1 MNSNFEYYKIF
12 YYVAKYENLTKAATV
27 LKTSQPA
34 VTRTIHKLENE
45 LGCRLFTRSK
55 TGMQLTPEGRTF
67 YGYVAAGCAQ
77 FFKGENDLSNLISLE
92 NGTIY
97 ISATETALHCYL
109 FQAMEE
115 FNSLYPNVRFKILNN
130 STTESVNAVKEGKVD
145 LAFVSAN
152 LQVAKPLRM
161 KILRK
166 YHDILISGNRFGELK
181 DDGKEV
187 SLKELVSYPWISLTA
202 ETITRRFL
210 NEYFE
215 KNSLTFTPDME
226 LATTDMILPAVKH
239 NLGLGFM
246 PHEEGHAAALP
257 LTEIVSKLCTLVEHN
272 PDAFER
278 IVEQSYTTALG
289 SLDEECAFRNEI
301 ALLSVSSAVLCWALK
316 LLKQPDSA
324 QTTHE
329 VCQAY
334 INNCLSEWDSSLD
347 CNAKE
352 ILHKALFSAS
362 EAGDIRFIRYEEV
375 DSSYDPERDIVQKK
389 DAFLLKGSLL
399 KSLLHEYAPGY
410 SASDVI
416 SRLQSEHLLSE
427 FSSAKKIRINSGTY
441 VDARLLTLKSS
452 CLTEY
457 EDSD

>member
-12 YYVAKYENLTKAATV
+12 YYVAKYENLTKAATA

-34 VTRTIHKLENE
+34 VTRTIHKLEGE

-55 TGMQLTPEGRTF
+55 TGMKLTPEGRTF

-166 YHDILISGNRFGELK
+166 YRDILIAGKRFEELK
-181 DDGKEV
+181 AGKEEL

-215 KNSLTFTPDME
+215 KNGLTFAPDME
-226 LATTDMILPAVKH
+226 LATTDMILPAVRH
-239 NLGLGFM
+239 NLGMGFI
-246 PHEEGHAAALP
+246 PAEFADAELESGQVFEIKVKEKLP
-257 LTEIVSKLCTLVEHN
+257 ERNIVLIYDMEY
-272 PDAFER
+272 P
-278 IVEQSYTTALG
+278 QS
-289 SLDEECAFRNEI
+289 I
-301 ALLSVSSAVLCWALK
+301 A
-316 LLKQPDSA
+316 
-324 QTTHE
+324 
-329 VCQAY
+329 
-334 INNCLSEWDSSLD
+334 
-347 CNAKE
+347 AKE
-352 ILHKALFSAS
+352 F
-362 EAGDIRFIRYEEV
+362 
-375 DSSYDPERDIVQKK
+375 QKFLKEK
-389 DAFLLKGSLL
+389 D
-399 KSLLHEYAPGY
+399 
-410 SASDVI
+410 
-416 SRLQSEHLLSE
+416 
-427 FSSAKKIRINSGTY
+427 N
-441 VDARLLTLKSS
+441 
-452 CLTEY
+452 
-457 EDSD
+457 

>member
-12 YYVAKYENLTKAATV
+12 YYVAKYENLTKAATA

-34 VTRTIHKLENE
+34 VTRTIHKLEGE

-55 TGMQLTPEGRTF
+55 TGMKLTPEGRTF

-152 LQVAKPLRM
+152 LQVVKPLRM

-166 YHDILISGNRFGELK
+166 YRDILIAGKRFEELK
-181 DDGKEV
+181 AGKEEL

-215 KNSLTFTPDME
+215 KNGLTFMPDME
-226 LATTDMILPAVKH
+226 LATTDMILPAVRH
-239 NLGLGFM
+239 NLGLGFI
-246 PHEEGHAAALP
+246 PAEFADAELESGQVFEIKVKEKLP
-257 LTEIVSKLCTLVEHN
+257 
-272 PDAFER
+272 ER
-278 IVEQSYTTALG
+278 NIILIYDMEYPQS
-289 SLDEECAFRNEI
+289 I
-301 ALLSVSSAVLCWALK
+301 A
-316 LLKQPDSA
+316 
-324 QTTHE
+324 
-329 VCQAY
+329 
-334 INNCLSEWDSSLD
+334 
-347 CNAKE
+347 AKE
-352 ILHKALFSAS
+352 FQKFLKEKDNESAN
-362 EAGDIRFIRYEEV
+362 Y
-375 DSSYDPERDIVQKK
+375 KK
-389 DAFLLKGSLL
+389 
-399 KSLLHEYAPGY
+399 
-410 SASDVI
+410 
-416 SRLQSEHLLSE
+416 
-427 FSSAKKIRINSGTY
+427 
-441 VDARLLTLKSS
+441 
-452 CLTEY
+452 
-457 EDSD
+457 

>member
-27 LKTSQPA
+27 LKSRQQA

-226 LATTDMILPAVKH
+226 LATTDMILPAVRH
-239 NLGLGFM
+239 NLGLGFI
-246 PHEEGHAAALP
+246 PAEFADSELKSGQVFEIKVKEKLP
-257 LTEIVSKLCTLVEHN
+257 
-272 PDAFER
+272 ER
-278 IVEQSYTTALG
+278 NIILIYDMEYPQS
-289 SLDEECAFRNEI
+289 I
-301 ALLSVSSAVLCWALK
+301 A
-316 LLKQPDSA
+316 
-324 QTTHE
+324 
-329 VCQAY
+329 
-334 INNCLSEWDSSLD
+334 
-347 CNAKE
+347 AKE
-352 ILHKALFSAS
+352 F
-362 EAGDIRFIRYEEV
+362 
-375 DSSYDPERDIVQKK
+375 QK
-389 DAFLLKGSLL
+389 FLKE
-399 KSLLHEYAPGY
+399 KEM
-410 SASDVI
+410 
-416 SRLQSEHLLSE
+416 
-427 FSSAKKIRINSGTY
+427 
-441 VDARLLTLKSS
+441 
-452 CLTEY
+452 
-457 EDSD
+457 

>member
-34 VTRTIHKLENE
+34 VTSTIHKLENE

-239 NLGLGFM
+239 NLGLGFI
-246 PHEEGHAAALP
+246 PAEFADSELKSGQVFEIKVKEKLP
-257 LTEIVSKLCTLVEHN
+257 
-272 PDAFER
+272 ER
-278 IVEQSYTTALG
+278 NIILIYDMEYPQS
-289 SLDEECAFRNEI
+289 I
-301 ALLSVSSAVLCWALK
+301 A
-316 LLKQPDSA
+316 
-324 QTTHE
+324 
-329 VCQAY
+329 
-334 INNCLSEWDSSLD
+334 
-347 CNAKE
+347 AKE
-352 ILHKALFSAS
+352 F
-362 EAGDIRFIRYEEV
+362 
-375 DSSYDPERDIVQKK
+375 QK
-389 DAFLLKGSLL
+389 FLKE
-399 KSLLHEYAPGY
+399 KEM
-410 SASDVI
+410 
-416 SRLQSEHLLSE
+416 
-427 FSSAKKIRINSGTY
+427 
-441 VDARLLTLKSS
+441 
-452 CLTEY
+452 
-457 EDSD
+457 

>member
-12 YYVAKYENLTKAATV
+12 YYVAKYENLTKAATA

-34 VTRTIHKLENE
+34 VTRTIHKLEGE

-55 TGMQLTPEGRTF
+55 TGMKLTPEGRTF

-109 FQAMEE
+109 FQSMEE

-166 YHDILISGNRFGELK
+166 YRDILIAGMRFKELK
-181 DDGKEV
+181 AGKEEL
-187 SLKELVSYPWISLTA
+187 SLKDLVSYPWISLTA

-215 KNSLTFTPDME
+215 KNGLTFMPDME
-226 LATTDMILPAVKH
+226 LATTDMILPAVRH
-239 NLGLGFM
+239 NLGLGFI
-246 PHEEGHAAALP
+246 PAEFADAELESGQVFEIKVKEKLP
-257 LTEIVSKLCTLVEHN
+257 ERNIVLIYDTEY
-272 PDAFER
+272 P
-278 IVEQSYTTALG
+278 QS
-289 SLDEECAFRNEI
+289 I
-301 ALLSVSSAVLCWALK
+301 A
-316 LLKQPDSA
+316 
-324 QTTHE
+324 
-329 VCQAY
+329 
-334 INNCLSEWDSSLD
+334 
-347 CNAKE
+347 AKE
-352 ILHKALFSAS
+352 F
-362 EAGDIRFIRYEEV
+362 
-375 DSSYDPERDIVQKK
+375 QK
-389 DAFLLKGSLL
+389 FLKEKG
-399 KSLLHEYAPGY
+399 
-410 SASDVI
+410 
-416 SRLQSEHLLSE
+416 
-427 FSSAKKIRINSGTY
+427 N
-441 VDARLLTLKSS
+441 
-452 CLTEY
+452 
-457 EDSD
+457 

>member
-12 YYVAKYENLTKAATV
+12 YYVAKYENLTKAAMA

-34 VTRTIHKLENE
+34 VTRTIHKLEGE

-55 TGMQLTPEGRTF
+55 TGMKLTPEGRTF

-166 YHDILISGNRFGELK
+166 YRDILIAGKRFEELK
-181 DDGKEV
+181 AGKEEL

-215 KNSLTFTPDME
+215 KNGLTFAPDME
-226 LATTDMILPAVKH
+226 LATTDMILPAVRH
-239 NLGLGFM
+239 NLGLGFI
-246 PHEEGHAAALP
+246 PAEFADAELKSGQVFEIKVKEKLP
-257 LTEIVSKLCTLVEHN
+257 ERNIILIYDTEY
-272 PDAFER
+272 P
-278 IVEQSYTTALG
+278 QS
-289 SLDEECAFRNEI
+289 I
-301 ALLSVSSAVLCWALK
+301 A
-316 LLKQPDSA
+316 
-324 QTTHE
+324 
-329 VCQAY
+329 
-334 INNCLSEWDSSLD
+334 
-347 CNAKE
+347 AKE
-352 ILHKALFSAS
+352 F
-362 EAGDIRFIRYEEV
+362 
-375 DSSYDPERDIVQKK
+375 QK
-389 DAFLLKGSLL
+389 FLKEKG
-399 KSLLHEYAPGY
+399 
-410 SASDVI
+410 
-416 SRLQSEHLLSE
+416 
-427 FSSAKKIRINSGTY
+427 N
-441 VDARLLTLKSS
+441 
-452 CLTEY
+452 
-457 EDSD
+457 

>member
-12 YYVAKYENLTKAATV
+12 YYVAKYENLTKAATA

-55 TGMQLTPEGRTF
+55 TGMKLTPEGRTF

-152 LQVAKPLRM
+152 LQVAKPLHM

-166 YHDILISGNRFGELK
+166 YRDILIAGKRFEELK
-181 DDGKEV
+181 AGKAEL

-215 KNSLTFTPDME
+215 KNGLTFAPDME
-226 LATTDMILPAVKH
+226 LATTDMILPAVRH
-239 NLGLGFM
+239 NLGLGFI
-246 PHEEGHAAALP
+246 PAEFADAELKSGQVFEIKVKEKLP
-257 LTEIVSKLCTLVEHN
+257 ERNIVLIYDMEY
-272 PDAFER
+272 P
-278 IVEQSYTTALG
+278 QS
-289 SLDEECAFRNEI
+289 I
-301 ALLSVSSAVLCWALK
+301 A
-316 LLKQPDSA
+316 
-324 QTTHE
+324 
-329 VCQAY
+329 
-334 INNCLSEWDSSLD
+334 
-347 CNAKE
+347 AKE
-352 ILHKALFSAS
+352 F
-362 EAGDIRFIRYEEV
+362 
-375 DSSYDPERDIVQKK
+375 QK
-389 DAFLLKGSLL
+389 FLKEKG
-399 KSLLHEYAPGY
+399 
-410 SASDVI
+410 
-416 SRLQSEHLLSE
+416 
-427 FSSAKKIRINSGTY
+427 N
-441 VDARLLTLKSS
+441 
-452 CLTEY
+452 
-457 EDSD
+457 

>member
-12 YYVAKYENLTKAATV
+12 YYVAKYENLTKAATA

-55 TGMQLTPEGRTF
+55 TGMKLTPEGRTF

-166 YHDILISGNRFGELK
+166 YRDILIAGMRFEELK
-181 DDGKEV
+181 AGKEEL

-215 KNSLTFTPDME
+215 KNGLTFAPDME
-226 LATTDMILPAVKH
+226 LATTDMILPAVRH
-239 NLGLGFM
+239 NLGLGFI
-246 PHEEGHAAALP
+246 PAEFADAELKSGQVFEIKVKEKLP
-257 LTEIVSKLCTLVEHN
+257 ERNIVLIYDMEY
-272 PDAFER
+272 P
-278 IVEQSYTTALG
+278 QS
-289 SLDEECAFRNEI
+289 I
-301 ALLSVSSAVLCWALK
+301 A
-316 LLKQPDSA
+316 
-324 QTTHE
+324 
-329 VCQAY
+329 
-334 INNCLSEWDSSLD
+334 
-347 CNAKE
+347 AKE
-352 ILHKALFSAS
+352 F
-362 EAGDIRFIRYEEV
+362 
-375 DSSYDPERDIVQKK
+375 QK
-389 DAFLLKGSLL
+389 FLKEKG
-399 KSLLHEYAPGY
+399 
-410 SASDVI
+410 
-416 SRLQSEHLLSE
+416 
-427 FSSAKKIRINSGTY
+427 N
-441 VDARLLTLKSS
+441 
-452 CLTEY
+452 
-457 EDSD
+457 

>member
-12 YYVAKYENLTKAATV
+12 YYVAKYENLTKAATA

-34 VTRTIHKLENE
+34 VTRTIHRLEGE

-55 TGMQLTPEGRTF
+55 TGMKLTPEGRTF

-166 YHDILISGNRFGELK
+166 YRDILIAGMRFEELK
-181 DDGKEV
+181 AGKEEL

-215 KNSLTFTPDME
+215 KNGLTFAPDME
-226 LATTDMILPAVKH
+226 LATTDMILPAVRH
-239 NLGLGFM
+239 NLGLGFI
-246 PHEEGHAAALP
+246 PAEFADAELKSGQVFEIKVKEKLP
-257 LTEIVSKLCTLVEHN
+257 ERNIVLIYDMEY
-272 PDAFER
+272 P
-278 IVEQSYTTALG
+278 QS
-289 SLDEECAFRNEI
+289 I
-301 ALLSVSSAVLCWALK
+301 A
-316 LLKQPDSA
+316 
-324 QTTHE
+324 
-329 VCQAY
+329 
-334 INNCLSEWDSSLD
+334 
-347 CNAKE
+347 AKE
-352 ILHKALFSAS
+352 FQEFLKEKDNESAN
-362 EAGDIRFIRYEEV
+362 Y
-375 DSSYDPERDIVQKK
+375 KK
-389 DAFLLKGSLL
+389 
-399 KSLLHEYAPGY
+399 
-410 SASDVI
+410 
-416 SRLQSEHLLSE
+416 
-427 FSSAKKIRINSGTY
+427 
-441 VDARLLTLKSS
+441 
-452 CLTEY
+452 
-457 EDSD
+457 

>member
-12 YYVAKYENLTKAATV
+12 YYVAKYENLTKAATA

-34 VTRTIHKLENE
+34 VTRTIHKLEGE

-55 TGMQLTPEGRTF
+55 TGMKLTPEGRTF

-152 LQVAKPLRM
+152 LQVAKPLRT

-166 YHDILISGNRFGELK
+166 YRDILIAGMRFEELK
-181 DDGKEV
+181 AGKEEL

-215 KNSLTFTPDME
+215 KNGLTFAPDME
-226 LATTDMILPAVKH
+226 LATTDMILPAVRH
-239 NLGLGFM
+239 NLGLGFI
-246 PHEEGHAAALP
+246 PAEFADAELKSGQVFEIKVKEKLP
-257 LTEIVSKLCTLVEHN
+257 
-272 PDAFER
+272 ER
-278 IVEQSYTTALG
+278 NIILIYDMEYPQS
-289 SLDEECAFRNEI
+289 I
-301 ALLSVSSAVLCWALK
+301 A
-316 LLKQPDSA
+316 
-324 QTTHE
+324 
-329 VCQAY
+329 
-334 INNCLSEWDSSLD
+334 
-347 CNAKE
+347 AKE
-352 ILHKALFSAS
+352 F
-362 EAGDIRFIRYEEV
+362 
-375 DSSYDPERDIVQKK
+375 QK
-389 DAFLLKGSLL
+389 FLKEKG
-399 KSLLHEYAPGY
+399 
-410 SASDVI
+410 
-416 SRLQSEHLLSE
+416 
-427 FSSAKKIRINSGTY
+427 N
-441 VDARLLTLKSS
+441 
-452 CLTEY
+452 
-457 EDSD
+457 

>member
-12 YYVAKYENLTKAATV
+12 YYVAKYENLTKAATA

-34 VTRTIHKLENE
+34 VTRTIHKLEGE

-55 TGMQLTPEGRTF
+55 TGMKLTPEGRTF

-166 YHDILISGNRFGELK
+166 YRDILIAGMRFEELK
-181 DDGKEV
+181 AGKEEL

-215 KNSLTFTPDME
+215 KNSLTFAPDME
-226 LATTDMILPAVKH
+226 LATTDMILPAVRH
-239 NLGLGFM
+239 NLGLGFI
-246 PHEEGHAAALP
+246 PAEFADAELKSGQVFEIKVKEKLP
-257 LTEIVSKLCTLVEHN
+257 
-272 PDAFER
+272 ER
-278 IVEQSYTTALG
+278 NIILIYDMEYPQS
-289 SLDEECAFRNEI
+289 I
-301 ALLSVSSAVLCWALK
+301 A
-316 LLKQPDSA
+316 
-324 QTTHE
+324 
-329 VCQAY
+329 
-334 INNCLSEWDSSLD
+334 
-347 CNAKE
+347 AKE
-352 ILHKALFSAS
+352 F
-362 EAGDIRFIRYEEV
+362 
-375 DSSYDPERDIVQKK
+375 QK
-389 DAFLLKGSLL
+389 FLKEKG
-399 KSLLHEYAPGY
+399 
-410 SASDVI
+410 
-416 SRLQSEHLLSE
+416 
-427 FSSAKKIRINSGTY
+427 N
-441 VDARLLTLKSS
+441 
-452 CLTEY
+452 
-457 EDSD
+457 

>member
-12 YYVAKYENLTKAATV
+12 YYVAKYENLTKAATA

-34 VTRTIHKLENE
+34 VTRTIHKLEGE

-55 TGMQLTPEGRTF
+55 TGMKLTPEGRTF

-166 YHDILISGNRFGELK
+166 YRDILIAGMRFEELK
-181 DDGKEV
+181 AGKEEL

-215 KNSLTFTPDME
+215 KNGLTFAPYME
-226 LATTDMILPAVKH
+226 LATTDMILPAVRH
-239 NLGLGFM
+239 NLGLGFI
-246 PHEEGHAAALP
+246 PAEFADAELKSGQVFEIKVKEKLP
-257 LTEIVSKLCTLVEHN
+257 ERNIVLIYDMEY
-272 PDAFER
+272 P
-278 IVEQSYTTALG
+278 QS
-289 SLDEECAFRNEI
+289 I
-301 ALLSVSSAVLCWALK
+301 A
-316 LLKQPDSA
+316 
-324 QTTHE
+324 
-329 VCQAY
+329 
-334 INNCLSEWDSSLD
+334 
-347 CNAKE
+347 AKE
-352 ILHKALFSAS
+352 FQKFLKEKDNESAN
-362 EAGDIRFIRYEEV
+362 Y
-375 DSSYDPERDIVQKK
+375 KK
-389 DAFLLKGSLL
+389 
-399 KSLLHEYAPGY
+399 
-410 SASDVI
+410 
-416 SRLQSEHLLSE
+416 
-427 FSSAKKIRINSGTY
+427 
-441 VDARLLTLKSS
+441 
-452 CLTEY
+452 
-457 EDSD
+457 

>member
-12 YYVAKYENLTKAATV
+12 YYVAKYENLTKAATA

-34 VTRTIHKLENE
+34 VTRTIHKLEGE

-55 TGMQLTPEGRTF
+55 TGMKLTPEGRTF

-166 YHDILISGNRFGELK
+166 YRDILIAGKRFEELK
-181 DDGKEV
+181 AGKEEL

-215 KNSLTFTPDME
+215 KNGLTFAPDME
-226 LATTDMILPAVKH
+226 LATTDMILPAVRH
-239 NLGLGFM
+239 NLGLGFI
-246 PHEEGHAAALP
+246 PAEFADAELKSGQVFEIKVKEKLP
-257 LTEIVSKLCTLVEHN
+257 
-272 PDAFER
+272 ER
-278 IVEQSYTTALG
+278 NIILIYDMEYPQS
-289 SLDEECAFRNEI
+289 I
-301 ALLSVSSAVLCWALK
+301 A
-316 LLKQPDSA
+316 
-324 QTTHE
+324 
-329 VCQAY
+329 
-334 INNCLSEWDSSLD
+334 
-347 CNAKE
+347 AKE
-352 ILHKALFSAS
+352 F
-362 EAGDIRFIRYEEV
+362 
-375 DSSYDPERDIVQKK
+375 QK
-389 DAFLLKGSLL
+389 FLKE
-399 KSLLHEYAPGY
+399 KEM
-410 SASDVI
+410 
-416 SRLQSEHLLSE
+416 
-427 FSSAKKIRINSGTY
+427 
-441 VDARLLTLKSS
+441 
-452 CLTEY
+452 
-457 EDSD
+457 

>member
-12 YYVAKYENLTKAATV
+12 YYVAKYENLTKAATA

-34 VTRTIHKLENE
+34 VTRTIHKLEGE

-55 TGMQLTPEGRTF
+55 TGMKLTPEGRTF

-166 YHDILISGNRFGELK
+166 YRDILIAGMRFEELK
-181 DDGKEV
+181 AGKEEL

-215 KNSLTFTPDME
+215 KNGLTFAPDME
-226 LATTDMILPAVKH
+226 LATTDMILPAVRH
-239 NLGLGFM
+239 NLGLGFI
-246 PHEEGHAAALP
+246 PAEFADAELKSGQVFEIKVKEKLP
-257 LTEIVSKLCTLVEHN
+257 
-272 PDAFER
+272 ER
-278 IVEQSYTTALG
+278 NIILIYDMEYPQS
-289 SLDEECAFRNEI
+289 I
-301 ALLSVSSAVLCWALK
+301 A
-316 LLKQPDSA
+316 
-324 QTTHE
+324 
-329 VCQAY
+329 
-334 INNCLSEWDSSLD
+334 
-347 CNAKE
+347 AKE
-352 ILHKALFSAS
+352 F
-362 EAGDIRFIRYEEV
+362 
-375 DSSYDPERDIVQKK
+375 QK
-389 DAFLLKGSLL
+389 FLKE
-399 KSLLHEYAPGY
+399 KS
-410 SASDVI
+410 
-416 SRLQSEHLLSE
+416 
-427 FSSAKKIRINSGTY
+427 N
-441 VDARLLTLKSS
+441 
-452 CLTEY
+452 
-457 EDSD
+457 

>member
-12 YYVAKYENLTKAATV
+12 YYVAKYENLTKAATA

-34 VTRTIHKLENE
+34 VTRTIHKLEGE

-55 TGMQLTPEGRTF
+55 TGMKLTPEGRTF

-161 KILRK
+161 KIVRK
-166 YHDILISGNRFGELK
+166 SRDILIAGMRFEELK
-181 DDGKEV
+181 AGKEEL

-215 KNSLTFTPDME
+215 KNGLTFAPDME
-226 LATTDMILPAVKH
+226 LATTDMILPAVRH
-239 NLGLGFM
+239 NLGLGFI
-246 PHEEGHAAALP
+246 PAEFADAELKSGQVFEIKVKEKLP
-257 LTEIVSKLCTLVEHN
+257 
-272 PDAFER
+272 ER
-278 IVEQSYTTALG
+278 NIILIYDMEYPQS
-289 SLDEECAFRNEI
+289 I
-301 ALLSVSSAVLCWALK
+301 A
-316 LLKQPDSA
+316 
-324 QTTHE
+324 
-329 VCQAY
+329 
-334 INNCLSEWDSSLD
+334 
-347 CNAKE
+347 AKE
-352 ILHKALFSAS
+352 F
-362 EAGDIRFIRYEEV
+362 
-375 DSSYDPERDIVQKK
+375 QK
-389 DAFLLKGSLL
+389 FLKEKG
-399 KSLLHEYAPGY
+399 
-410 SASDVI
+410 
-416 SRLQSEHLLSE
+416 
-427 FSSAKKIRINSGTY
+427 N
-441 VDARLLTLKSS
+441 
-452 CLTEY
+452 
-457 EDSD
+457 

>member
-12 YYVAKYENLTKAATV
+12 YYVAKYENLTKAATA

-34 VTRTIHKLENE
+34 VTRTIHKLEGE

-55 TGMQLTPEGRTF
+55 TGMKLTPEGRTF

-97 ISATETALHCYL
+97 ISATETAIHCYL

-166 YHDILISGNRFGELK
+166 YRDILIAGMRFEELK
-181 DDGKEV
+181 AGKEEL

-215 KNSLTFTPDME
+215 KNGLTFMPDME
-226 LATTDMILPAVKH
+226 LATTDMILPAVRH
-239 NLGLGFM
+239 NLGLGFI
-246 PHEEGHAAALP
+246 PAEFADAELKSGQVFEIKVKEKLP
-257 LTEIVSKLCTLVEHN
+257 ERNIVLIYDMEY
-272 PDAFER
+272 P
-278 IVEQSYTTALG
+278 QS
-289 SLDEECAFRNEI
+289 I
-301 ALLSVSSAVLCWALK
+301 A
-316 LLKQPDSA
+316 
-324 QTTHE
+324 
-329 VCQAY
+329 
-334 INNCLSEWDSSLD
+334 
-347 CNAKE
+347 AKE
-352 ILHKALFSAS
+352 F
-362 EAGDIRFIRYEEV
+362 
-375 DSSYDPERDIVQKK
+375 QK
-389 DAFLLKGSLL
+389 FLKEKG
-399 KSLLHEYAPGY
+399 
-410 SASDVI
+410 
-416 SRLQSEHLLSE
+416 
-427 FSSAKKIRINSGTY
+427 N
-441 VDARLLTLKSS
+441 
-452 CLTEY
+452 
-457 EDSD
+457 

>member
-12 YYVAKYENLTKAATV
+12 YYVAKYENLTKAATA

-34 VTRTIHKLENE
+34 VTRTIHKLEGE

-55 TGMQLTPEGRTF
+55 TGMKLTPEGRTF

-166 YHDILISGNRFGELK
+166 YRDILIAGMRFEELK
-181 DDGKEV
+181 AGKEEL

-215 KNSLTFTPDME
+215 KNGLTFAPDME
-226 LATTDMILPAVKH
+226 LATTDMILPAVRH
-239 NLGLGFM
+239 NLGLGFI
-246 PHEEGHAAALP
+246 PAEFADAELKSGQVF
-257 LTEIVSKLCTLVEHN
+257 EIKVKEKL
-272 PDAFER
+272 
-278 IVEQSYTTALG
+278 
-289 SLDEECAFRNEI
+289 
-301 ALLSVSSAVLCWALK
+301 
-316 LLKQPDSA
+316 
-324 QTTHE
+324 
-329 VCQAY
+329 
-334 INNCLSEWDSSLD
+334 
-347 CNAKE
+347 
-352 ILHKALFSAS
+352 
-362 EAGDIRFIRYEEV
+362 
-375 DSSYDPERDIVQKK
+375 PERNIILIYDM
-389 DAFLLKGSLL
+389 
-399 KSLLHEYAPGY
+399 EYPAP
-410 SASDVI
+410 I
-416 SRLQSEHLLSE
+416 P
-427 FSSAKKIRINSGTY
+427 
-441 VDARLLTLKSS
+441 
-452 CLTEY
+452 
-457 EDSD
+457 

>member
-12 YYVAKYENLTKAATV
+12 YYVAKYENLTKAATA

-34 VTRTIHKLENE
+34 VTRTIHKLEGE

-55 TGMQLTPEGRTF
+55 TGMKLTPEGRTF

-166 YHDILISGNRFGELK
+166 YRDILIAGMRFEELK
-181 DDGKEV
+181 AGKEEL

-215 KNSLTFTPDME
+215 KNGLTFAPDME
-226 LATTDMILPAVKH
+226 LATTDMILPAVRH
-239 NLGLGFM
+239 NLGLGFI
-246 PHEEGHAAALP
+246 PAEFADAELKSGQVFEIKVKEKLP
-257 LTEIVSKLCTLVEHN
+257 ERNIVLIYDMEY
-272 PDAFER
+272 PQR
-278 IVEQSYTTALG
+278 IA
-289 SLDEECAFRNEI
+289 
-301 ALLSVSSAVLCWALK
+301 
-316 LLKQPDSA
+316 
-324 QTTHE
+324 
-329 VCQAY
+329 
-334 INNCLSEWDSSLD
+334 
-347 CNAKE
+347 AKE
-352 ILHKALFSAS
+352 F
-362 EAGDIRFIRYEEV
+362 
-375 DSSYDPERDIVQKK
+375 QK
-389 DAFLLKGSLL
+389 FLKEKG
-399 KSLLHEYAPGY
+399 
-410 SASDVI
+410 
-416 SRLQSEHLLSE
+416 
-427 FSSAKKIRINSGTY
+427 N
-441 VDARLLTLKSS
+441 
-452 CLTEY
+452 
-457 EDSD
+457 

>member
-12 YYVAKYENLTKAATV
+12 YYVAKYENLTKAATALNLTKASSV

-34 VTRTIHKLENE
+34 VTRTIHNLENE

-55 TGMQLTPEGRTF
+55 SGMKLTPEGRTF

-166 YHDILISGNRFGELK
+166 YRDILIAGMRFEELK
-181 DDGKEV
+181 AGKEEL

-226 LATTDMILPAVKH
+226 LATTDMILPAVRH
-239 NLGLGFM
+239 NLGLGFI
-246 PHEEGHAAALP
+246 PAEFADAELKSGQVFEIKVKEKLP
-257 LTEIVSKLCTLVEHN
+257 
-272 PDAFER
+272 ER
-278 IVEQSYTTALG
+278 NIILIYDMEYPQS
-289 SLDEECAFRNEI
+289 I
-301 ALLSVSSAVLCWALK
+301 A
-316 LLKQPDSA
+316 
-324 QTTHE
+324 
-329 VCQAY
+329 
-334 INNCLSEWDSSLD
+334 
-347 CNAKE
+347 AKE
-352 ILHKALFSAS
+352 F
-362 EAGDIRFIRYEEV
+362 
-375 DSSYDPERDIVQKK
+375 QK
-389 DAFLLKGSLL
+389 FLKEKG
-399 KSLLHEYAPGY
+399 
-410 SASDVI
+410 
-416 SRLQSEHLLSE
+416 
-427 FSSAKKIRINSGTY
+427 N
-441 VDARLLTLKSS
+441 
-452 CLTEY
+452 
-457 EDSD
+457 

>member
-12 YYVAKYENLTKAATV
+12 YYVAKYENLTKAATA

-34 VTRTIHKLENE
+34 VTRTIHKLEGE

-55 TGMQLTPEGRTF
+55 TGMKLTPEGRTF

-166 YHDILISGNRFGELK
+166 YRDILIAGKRFEELK
-181 DDGKEV
+181 AGKEEL

-226 LATTDMILPAVKH
+226 LATTDMILPAVRH
-239 NLGLGFM
+239 NLGLGFI
-246 PHEEGHAAALP
+246 PAEFADSELKSGQVFEIKVKEKLP
-257 LTEIVSKLCTLVEHN
+257 
-272 PDAFER
+272 ER
-278 IVEQSYTTALG
+278 NIILIYDMEYPQS
-289 SLDEECAFRNEI
+289 I
-301 ALLSVSSAVLCWALK
+301 A
-316 LLKQPDSA
+316 
-324 QTTHE
+324 
-329 VCQAY
+329 
-334 INNCLSEWDSSLD
+334 
-347 CNAKE
+347 AKE
-352 ILHKALFSAS
+352 F
-362 EAGDIRFIRYEEV
+362 
-375 DSSYDPERDIVQKK
+375 QK
-389 DAFLLKGSLL
+389 FLKE
-399 KSLLHEYAPGY
+399 KEM
-410 SASDVI
+410 
-416 SRLQSEHLLSE
+416 
-427 FSSAKKIRINSGTY
+427 
-441 VDARLLTLKSS
+441 
-452 CLTEY
+452 
-457 EDSD
+457 

>member
-1 MNSNFEYYKIF
+1 MAAAEGSRQKMNSNFEYYKIF
-12 YYVAKYENLTKAATV
+12 YYVAKYENLTKAATA

-34 VTRTIHKLENE
+34 VTRTIHKLEGE

-55 TGMQLTPEGRTF
+55 TGMKLTPEGRTF

-166 YHDILISGNRFGELK
+166 YRDILIAGKRFEELK
-181 DDGKEV
+181 AGKEEL

-215 KNSLTFTPDME
+215 KNGLTFMPDME
-226 LATTDMILPAVKH
+226 LATTDMILPAVRH
-239 NLGLGFM
+239 NLGLGFI
-246 PHEEGHAAALP
+246 PAEFADAELESGQVFEIKVKEKLP
-257 LTEIVSKLCTLVEHN
+257 ERNIVLIYDMEY
-272 PDAFER
+272 P
-278 IVEQSYTTALG
+278 QS
-289 SLDEECAFRNEI
+289 I
-301 ALLSVSSAVLCWALK
+301 A
-316 LLKQPDSA
+316 
-324 QTTHE
+324 
-329 VCQAY
+329 
-334 INNCLSEWDSSLD
+334 
-347 CNAKE
+347 AKE
-352 ILHKALFSAS
+352 F
-362 EAGDIRFIRYEEV
+362 
-375 DSSYDPERDIVQKK
+375 QKFLKEK
-389 DAFLLKGSLL
+389 D
-399 KSLLHEYAPGY
+399 
-410 SASDVI
+410 
-416 SRLQSEHLLSE
+416 
-427 FSSAKKIRINSGTY
+427 N
-441 VDARLLTLKSS
+441 
-452 CLTEY
+452 
-457 EDSD
+457 

>member
-1 MNSNFEYYKIF
+1 MAAAEGSRQKMNSNFEYYKIF
-12 YYVAKYENLTKAATV
+12 YYVAKYENLTKAAAA

-34 VTRTIHKLENE
+34 VTRTIHKLEGE

-55 TGMQLTPEGRTF
+55 TGMKLTPEGRTF

-166 YHDILISGNRFGELK
+166 YRDILIAGKRFEELK
-181 DDGKEV
+181 AGKEEL

-215 KNSLTFTPDME
+215 KNGLTFMPDME
-226 LATTDMILPAVKH
+226 LATTDMILPAVRH
-239 NLGLGFM
+239 NLGLGFI
-246 PHEEGHAAALP
+246 PAEFADAELESGQVFEIKVKEKLP
-257 LTEIVSKLCTLVEHN
+257 
-272 PDAFER
+272 ER
-278 IVEQSYTTALG
+278 NIILIYDMEYPQS
-289 SLDEECAFRNEI
+289 I
-301 ALLSVSSAVLCWALK
+301 A
-316 LLKQPDSA
+316 
-324 QTTHE
+324 
-329 VCQAY
+329 
-334 INNCLSEWDSSLD
+334 
-347 CNAKE
+347 AKE
-352 ILHKALFSAS
+352 F
-362 EAGDIRFIRYEEV
+362 
-375 DSSYDPERDIVQKK
+375 QK
-389 DAFLLKGSLL
+389 FLKEKG
-399 KSLLHEYAPGY
+399 
-410 SASDVI
+410 
-416 SRLQSEHLLSE
+416 
-427 FSSAKKIRINSGTY
+427 N
-441 VDARLLTLKSS
+441 
-452 CLTEY
+452 
-457 EDSD
+457 

>member
-12 YYVAKYENLTKAATV
+12 YYVAKYENLTKAATA

-34 VTRTIHKLENE
+34 VTRTIHKLEGE

-55 TGMQLTPEGRTF
+55 TGMKLTPEGRTF

-166 YHDILISGNRFGELK
+166 YRDILIAGMRFEELK
-181 DDGKEV
+181 AGKEEL

-215 KNSLTFTPDME
+215 KNGLTFAPDME
-226 LATTDMILPAVKH
+226 LATTDMILPAVRH
-239 NLGLGFM
+239 NLGLGFI
-246 PHEEGHAAALP
+246 PAEFADAELESGQVFEIKVKEKLP
-257 LTEIVSKLCTLVEHN
+257 ERNIILIYDTEY
-272 PDAFER
+272 P
-278 IVEQSYTTALG
+278 QS
-289 SLDEECAFRNEI
+289 I
-301 ALLSVSSAVLCWALK
+301 A
-316 LLKQPDSA
+316 
-324 QTTHE
+324 
-329 VCQAY
+329 
-334 INNCLSEWDSSLD
+334 
-347 CNAKE
+347 AKE
-352 ILHKALFSAS
+352 F
-362 EAGDIRFIRYEEV
+362 
-375 DSSYDPERDIVQKK
+375 QK
-389 DAFLLKGSLL
+389 FLKE
-399 KSLLHEYAPGY
+399 KS
-410 SASDVI
+410 
-416 SRLQSEHLLSE
+416 
-427 FSSAKKIRINSGTY
+427 N
-441 VDARLLTLKSS
+441 
-452 CLTEY
+452 
-457 EDSD
+457 

>member
-12 YYVAKYENLTKAATV
+12 YYVAKYENLTKAATA

-34 VTRTIHKLENE
+34 VTRTIHKLEGE

-55 TGMQLTPEGRTF
+55 TGMKLTPEGRTF

-166 YHDILISGNRFGELK
+166 YRDILIAGMRFEELK
-181 DDGKEV
+181 AGKEEL

-215 KNSLTFTPDME
+215 KNGLTFAPDME
-226 LATTDMILPAVKH
+226 LATTDMILPAVRH
-239 NLGLGFM
+239 NLGLGFI
-246 PHEEGHAAALP
+246 PAEFADAELESGQIFEIKVKEKLP
-257 LTEIVSKLCTLVEHN
+257 
-272 PDAFER
+272 ER
-278 IVEQSYTTALG
+278 NIILIYDMEYPQS
-289 SLDEECAFRNEI
+289 I
-301 ALLSVSSAVLCWALK
+301 A
-316 LLKQPDSA
+316 
-324 QTTHE
+324 
-329 VCQAY
+329 
-334 INNCLSEWDSSLD
+334 
-347 CNAKE
+347 AKE
-352 ILHKALFSAS
+352 F
-362 EAGDIRFIRYEEV
+362 
-375 DSSYDPERDIVQKK
+375 QK
-389 DAFLLKGSLL
+389 FLKEKG
-399 KSLLHEYAPGY
+399 
-410 SASDVI
+410 
-416 SRLQSEHLLSE
+416 
-427 FSSAKKIRINSGTY
+427 N
-441 VDARLLTLKSS
+441 
-452 CLTEY
+452 
-457 EDSD
+457 

>member
-12 YYVAKYENLTKAATV
+12 YYVAKYENLTKAATA

-34 VTRTIHKLENE
+34 VTRTIHKLEGE

-55 TGMQLTPEGRTF
+55 NGMKLTPEGRTF

-166 YHDILISGNRFGELK
+166 YRDILIAGMRFEELK
-181 DDGKEV
+181 AGKEEL

-215 KNSLTFTPDME
+215 KNGLTFAPDME
-226 LATTDMILPAVKH
+226 LATTDMILPAVRH
-239 NLGLGFM
+239 NLGLGFI
-246 PHEEGHAAALP
+246 PAEFADAELKSGQVFEIKVKEKLP
-257 LTEIVSKLCTLVEHN
+257 ERNIILIYDTEY
-272 PDAFER
+272 P
-278 IVEQSYTTALG
+278 QS
-289 SLDEECAFRNEI
+289 I
-301 ALLSVSSAVLCWALK
+301 A
-316 LLKQPDSA
+316 
-324 QTTHE
+324 
-329 VCQAY
+329 
-334 INNCLSEWDSSLD
+334 
-347 CNAKE
+347 AKE
-352 ILHKALFSAS
+352 F
-362 EAGDIRFIRYEEV
+362 
-375 DSSYDPERDIVQKK
+375 QK
-389 DAFLLKGSLL
+389 FLKEKG
-399 KSLLHEYAPGY
+399 
-410 SASDVI
+410 
-416 SRLQSEHLLSE
+416 
-427 FSSAKKIRINSGTY
+427 N
-441 VDARLLTLKSS
+441 
-452 CLTEY
+452 
-457 EDSD
+457 

>member
-12 YYVAKYENLTKAATV
+12 YYVAKYENLTKAATA

-34 VTRTIHKLENE
+34 VTRTIHKLEGE

-55 TGMQLTPEGRTF
+55 TGMKLTPEGRTF

-166 YHDILISGNRFGELK
+166 YRDILIAGMRFEELK
-181 DDGKEV
+181 AGKEEL

-215 KNSLTFTPDME
+215 KNGLTFAPDME
-226 LATTDMILPAVKH
+226 LATTDMILPAVRH
-239 NLGLGFM
+239 NLGLGFI
-246 PHEEGHAAALP
+246 PAEFADAELKSGQVF
-257 LTEIVSKLCTLVEHN
+257 EIKVKEKL
-272 PDAFER
+272 
-278 IVEQSYTTALG
+278 
-289 SLDEECAFRNEI
+289 
-301 ALLSVSSAVLCWALK
+301 
-316 LLKQPDSA
+316 
-324 QTTHE
+324 
-329 VCQAY
+329 
-334 INNCLSEWDSSLD
+334 
-347 CNAKE
+347 
-352 ILHKALFSAS
+352 
-362 EAGDIRFIRYEEV
+362 
-375 DSSYDPERDIVQKK
+375 PERNIVLIYDMEYPQSIASKEFQK
-389 DAFLLKGSLL
+389 FLKEKG
-399 KSLLHEYAPGY
+399 
-410 SASDVI
+410 
-416 SRLQSEHLLSE
+416 
-427 FSSAKKIRINSGTY
+427 N
-441 VDARLLTLKSS
+441 
-452 CLTEY
+452 
-457 EDSD
+457 

>member
-12 YYVAKYENLTKAATV
+12 YYVAKYENLTKAATA

-34 VTRTIHKLENE
+34 VTRTIHKLEGE

-55 TGMQLTPEGRTF
+55 TGMKLTPEGRTF

-166 YHDILISGNRFGELK
+166 YRDILIAGMRFEELK
-181 DDGKEV
+181 AGKEEL
-187 SLKELVSYPWISLTA
+187 SLKEVVSYPWISLTA

-215 KNSLTFTPDME
+215 KNGLTFAPDME
-226 LATTDMILPAVKH
+226 LATTDMILPAVRH
-239 NLGLGFM
+239 NLGLGFI
-246 PHEEGHAAALP
+246 PAEFADAELKSGQVFEIKVKEKLP
-257 LTEIVSKLCTLVEHN
+257 ERNIVLIYDMEY
-272 PDAFER
+272 P
-278 IVEQSYTTALG
+278 QS
-289 SLDEECAFRNEI
+289 I
-301 ALLSVSSAVLCWALK
+301 A
-316 LLKQPDSA
+316 
-324 QTTHE
+324 
-329 VCQAY
+329 
-334 INNCLSEWDSSLD
+334 
-347 CNAKE
+347 AKE
-352 ILHKALFSAS
+352 F
-362 EAGDIRFIRYEEV
+362 
-375 DSSYDPERDIVQKK
+375 QK
-389 DAFLLKGSLL
+389 FLKEKG
-399 KSLLHEYAPGY
+399 
-410 SASDVI
+410 
-416 SRLQSEHLLSE
+416 
-427 FSSAKKIRINSGTY
+427 N
-441 VDARLLTLKSS
+441 
-452 CLTEY
+452 
-457 EDSD
+457 

>member
-12 YYVAKYENLTKAATV
+12 YYVAKYENLTKAATA

-55 TGMQLTPEGRTF
+55 TGMKLTPEGRTF

-166 YHDILISGNRFGELK
+166 YRDILIAGKRFEVLK
-181 DDGKEV
+181 TGKEEL

-215 KNSLTFTPDME
+215 KNGLTFAPDME
-226 LATTDMILPAVKH
+226 LATTDMILPAVRH
-239 NLGLGFM
+239 NLGLGFIPAEFADSQLESGQVFEIKVKEKLPERNIILIYDM
-246 PHEEGHAAALP
+246 EYPQSIAAKEFQKFL
-257 LTEIVSKLCTLVEHN
+257 K
-272 PDAFER
+272 ER
-278 IVEQSYTTALG
+278 ETSYT
-289 SLDEECAFRNEI
+289 D
-301 ALLSVSSAVLCWALK
+301 
-316 LLKQPDSA
+316 
-324 QTTHE
+324 
-329 VCQAY
+329 Y
-334 INNCLSEWDSSLD
+334 
-347 CNAKE
+347 
-352 ILHKALFSAS
+352 
-362 EAGDIRFIRYEEV
+362 
-375 DSSYDPERDIVQKK
+375 
-389 DAFLLKGSLL
+389 
-399 KSLLHEYAPGY
+399 
-410 SASDVI
+410 
-416 SRLQSEHLLSE
+416 
-427 FSSAKKIRINSGTY
+427 
-441 VDARLLTLKSS
+441 
-452 CLTEY
+452 
-457 EDSD
+457 

>member
-12 YYVAKYENLTKAATV
+12 YYVAKYENLTKAAAA

-34 VTRTIHKLENE
+34 VTRTIHKLEGE

-55 TGMQLTPEGRTF
+55 TGMKLTPEGRTF

-166 YHDILISGNRFGELK
+166 YRDILIAGMRFEELK
-181 DDGKEV
+181 AGKEEL

-215 KNSLTFTPDME
+215 KNDRYIINKFKDMQE
-226 LATTDMILPAVKH
+226 NMIVSCFNIEEITKAID
-239 NLGLGFM
+239 LGKVAKIYCKNEDEKILKIEAGIRCGEILGFQKSKK
-246 PHEEGHAAALP
+246 EGLDIIDGKTTNSIAF
-257 LTEIVSKLCTLVEHN
+257 VSK
-272 PDAFER
+272 R
-278 IVEQSYTTALG
+278 S
-289 SLDEECAFRNEI
+289 
-301 ALLSVSSAVLCWALK
+301 
-316 LLKQPDSA
+316 
-324 QTTHE
+324 
-329 VCQAY
+329 
-334 INNCLSEWDSSLD
+334 
-347 CNAKE
+347 
-352 ILHKALFSAS
+352 
-362 EAGDIRFIRYEEV
+362 
-375 DSSYDPERDIVQKK
+375 
-389 DAFLLKGSLL
+389 
-399 KSLLHEYAPGY
+399 
-410 SASDVI
+410 
-416 SRLQSEHLLSE
+416 
-427 FSSAKKIRINSGTY
+427 
-441 VDARLLTLKSS
+441 
-452 CLTEY
+452 
-457 EDSD
+457 

>member
-12 YYVAKYENLTKAATV
+12 YYVAKYENLTKAATA

-34 VTRTIHKLENE
+34 VTRTIHKLEGE

-55 TGMQLTPEGRTF
+55 TGMKLTPEGRTF

-166 YHDILISGNRFGELK
+166 YRDILIAGMRFEELK
-181 DDGKEV
+181 AGKEEL

-226 LATTDMILPAVKH
+226 LATTDMILPAVRH
-239 NLGLGFM
+239 NLGLGFI
-246 PHEEGHAAALP
+246 PAEFADAELKSGQVFEIKVKEKLP
-257 LTEIVSKLCTLVEHN
+257 ERNIVLIYDMEY
-272 PDAFER
+272 P
-278 IVEQSYTTALG
+278 QS
-289 SLDEECAFRNEI
+289 I
-301 ALLSVSSAVLCWALK
+301 A
-316 LLKQPDSA
+316 
-324 QTTHE
+324 
-329 VCQAY
+329 
-334 INNCLSEWDSSLD
+334 
-347 CNAKE
+347 AKE
-352 ILHKALFSAS
+352 F
-362 EAGDIRFIRYEEV
+362 
-375 DSSYDPERDIVQKK
+375 QKFMK
-389 DAFLLKGSLL
+389 EKG
-399 KSLLHEYAPGY
+399 
-410 SASDVI
+410 
-416 SRLQSEHLLSE
+416 
-427 FSSAKKIRINSGTY
+427 N
-441 VDARLLTLKSS
+441 
-452 CLTEY
+452 
-457 EDSD
+457 

>member
-12 YYVAKYENLTKAATV
+12 YYVAKYENLTKAATA

-34 VTRTIHKLENE
+34 VTRTIHKLEGE

-55 TGMQLTPEGRTF
+55 TGMKLTPEGRTF

-166 YHDILISGNRFGELK
+166 YRDILIAGMRFEELK
-181 DDGKEV
+181 AGKEEL

-215 KNSLTFTPDME
+215 KNGLTFAPDME
-226 LATTDMILPAVKH
+226 LATTDMILPAVRH
-239 NLGLGFM
+239 NLGLGFI
-246 PHEEGHAAALP
+246 PAEFADAELKSGQVFEIKVKEKLP
-257 LTEIVSKLCTLVEHN
+257 
-272 PDAFER
+272 ER
-278 IVEQSYTTALG
+278 NIILIYDMEYPQS
-289 SLDEECAFRNEI
+289 I
-301 ALLSVSSAVLCWALK
+301 A
-316 LLKQPDSA
+316 
-324 QTTHE
+324 
-329 VCQAY
+329 
-334 INNCLSEWDSSLD
+334 
-347 CNAKE
+347 AKE
-352 ILHKALFSAS
+352 F
-362 EAGDIRFIRYEEV
+362 
-375 DSSYDPERDIVQKK
+375 QK
-389 DAFLLKGSLL
+389 FLKEKGQL
-399 KSLLHEYAPGY
+399 
-410 SASDVI
+410 
-416 SRLQSEHLLSE
+416 
-427 FSSAKKIRINSGTY
+427 
-441 VDARLLTLKSS
+441 
-452 CLTEY
+452 
-457 EDSD
+457 

>member
-12 YYVAKYENLTKAATV
+12 YYVAKYENLTKAATA

-34 VTRTIHKLENE
+34 VTRTIHKLEGE

-55 TGMQLTPEGRTF
+55 TGMKLTPEGRTF

-166 YHDILISGNRFGELK
+166 YRDILIAGKRFEELK
-181 DDGKEV
+181 AGKEEL

-215 KNSLTFTPDME
+215 KNGLTFMPDME
-226 LATTDMILPAVKH
+226 LATTDMILPAVRH
-239 NLGLGFM
+239 NLGLGFI
-246 PHEEGHAAALP
+246 PAEFADAELESGQVFEIKVKEKLP
-257 LTEIVSKLCTLVEHN
+257 ERNIVLIYDMEY
-272 PDAFER
+272 P
-278 IVEQSYTTALG
+278 QS
-289 SLDEECAFRNEI
+289 I
-301 ALLSVSSAVLCWALK
+301 A
-316 LLKQPDSA
+316 
-324 QTTHE
+324 
-329 VCQAY
+329 
-334 INNCLSEWDSSLD
+334 
-347 CNAKE
+347 AKE
-352 ILHKALFSAS
+352 F
-362 EAGDIRFIRYEEV
+362 
-375 DSSYDPERDIVQKK
+375 QK
-389 DAFLLKGSLL
+389 FLKEKG
-399 KSLLHEYAPGY
+399 
-410 SASDVI
+410 
-416 SRLQSEHLLSE
+416 
-427 FSSAKKIRINSGTY
+427 N
-441 VDARLLTLKSS
+441 
-452 CLTEY
+452 
-457 EDSD
+457 

>member
-12 YYVAKYENLTKAATV
+12 YYVAKYENLTKAATA

-34 VTRTIHKLENE
+34 VTRTIHKLEGE

-55 TGMQLTPEGRTF
+55 TGMKLTPEGRTF

-166 YHDILISGNRFGELK
+166 YRDILITGKRFEELK
-181 DDGKEV
+181 AGKEEL

-215 KNSLTFTPDME
+215 KNGLTFMPDME
-226 LATTDMILPAVKH
+226 LATTDMILPAVRH
-239 NLGLGFM
+239 NLGLGFI
-246 PHEEGHAAALP
+246 PAEFADAELESGQVFEIKVKEKLP
-257 LTEIVSKLCTLVEHN
+257 
-272 PDAFER
+272 ER
-278 IVEQSYTTALG
+278 NIILIYDMEYPQS
-289 SLDEECAFRNEI
+289 I
-301 ALLSVSSAVLCWALK
+301 A
-316 LLKQPDSA
+316 
-324 QTTHE
+324 
-329 VCQAY
+329 
-334 INNCLSEWDSSLD
+334 
-347 CNAKE
+347 AKE
-352 ILHKALFSAS
+352 F
-362 EAGDIRFIRYEEV
+362 
-375 DSSYDPERDIVQKK
+375 QK
-389 DAFLLKGSLL
+389 FLKEKG
-399 KSLLHEYAPGY
+399 
-410 SASDVI
+410 
-416 SRLQSEHLLSE
+416 
-427 FSSAKKIRINSGTY
+427 N
-441 VDARLLTLKSS
+441 
-452 CLTEY
+452 
-457 EDSD
+457 

>member
-12 YYVAKYENLTKAATV
+12 YYVAKYENLTKAATA

-34 VTRTIHKLENE
+34 VTRTIHKLEGE

-55 TGMQLTPEGRTF
+55 TGMKLTPEGRTF

-166 YHDILISGNRFGELK
+166 YRDILIAGKRFEELK
-181 DDGKEV
+181 AGKAEL

-202 ETITRRFL
+202 DTITRRFL

-215 KNSLTFTPDME
+215 KNGLTFATDME
-226 LATTDMILPAVKH
+226 LATTDMILPAVRH
-239 NLGLGFM
+239 NLGLGFI
-246 PHEEGHAAALP
+246 PAEFADAELKSGQVFEIKVKEKLP
-257 LTEIVSKLCTLVEHN
+257 
-272 PDAFER
+272 ER
-278 IVEQSYTTALG
+278 NIILIYDMEYPQS
-289 SLDEECAFRNEI
+289 I
-301 ALLSVSSAVLCWALK
+301 A
-316 LLKQPDSA
+316 
-324 QTTHE
+324 
-329 VCQAY
+329 
-334 INNCLSEWDSSLD
+334 
-347 CNAKE
+347 AKE
-352 ILHKALFSAS
+352 F
-362 EAGDIRFIRYEEV
+362 
-375 DSSYDPERDIVQKK
+375 QK
-389 DAFLLKGSLL
+389 FLKEKG
-399 KSLLHEYAPGY
+399 
-410 SASDVI
+410 
-416 SRLQSEHLLSE
+416 
-427 FSSAKKIRINSGTY
+427 N
-441 VDARLLTLKSS
+441 
-452 CLTEY
+452 
-457 EDSD
+457 

>member
-1 MNSNFEYYKIF
+1 MAAAEGSRQKMNSNFEYYKIF
-12 YYVAKYENLTKAATV
+12 YYVAKYENLTKAATA

-34 VTRTIHKLENE
+34 VTRTIHKLEGE

-55 TGMQLTPEGRTF
+55 TGMKLTPEGRTF

-166 YHDILISGNRFGELK
+166 YRDILIAGMRFEELK
-181 DDGKEV
+181 AGKEEL

-215 KNSLTFTPDME
+215 KNGLTFAPDME
-226 LATTDMILPAVKH
+226 LATTDMILPAVRH
-239 NLGLGFM
+239 NLGLGFI
-246 PHEEGHAAALP
+246 PAEFADAELKSGQVFEIKVKEKLP
-257 LTEIVSKLCTLVEHN
+257 ERNIVLIYDMEY
-272 PDAFER
+272 P
-278 IVEQSYTTALG
+278 QS
-289 SLDEECAFRNEI
+289 I
-301 ALLSVSSAVLCWALK
+301 A
-316 LLKQPDSA
+316 
-324 QTTHE
+324 
-329 VCQAY
+329 
-334 INNCLSEWDSSLD
+334 
-347 CNAKE
+347 AKE
-352 ILHKALFSAS
+352 F
-362 EAGDIRFIRYEEV
+362 
-375 DSSYDPERDIVQKK
+375 QK
-389 DAFLLKGSLL
+389 FLKEKG
-399 KSLLHEYAPGY
+399 
-410 SASDVI
+410 
-416 SRLQSEHLLSE
+416 
-427 FSSAKKIRINSGTY
+427 N
-441 VDARLLTLKSS
+441 
-452 CLTEY
+452 
-457 EDSD
+457 

>member
-1 MNSNFEYYKIF
+1 MNSNFEYYKVF
-12 YYVAKYENLTKAATV
+12 YYVAKYENLTKASSV

-34 VTRTIHKLENE
+34 VTRTIHNLENE

-55 TGMQLTPEGRTF
+55 TGMKLTPEGRTF

-166 YHDILISGNRFGELK
+166 YRDILIAGMRFEELK
-181 DDGKEV
+181 AGKEEL

-226 LATTDMILPAVKH
+226 LATTDMILPAVRH
-239 NLGLGFM
+239 NLGLGFI
-246 PHEEGHAAALP
+246 PAEFADAELKSGQVFEIKVKEKLP
-257 LTEIVSKLCTLVEHN
+257 
-272 PDAFER
+272 ER
-278 IVEQSYTTALG
+278 NIILIYDMEYPQS
-289 SLDEECAFRNEI
+289 I
-301 ALLSVSSAVLCWALK
+301 A
-316 LLKQPDSA
+316 
-324 QTTHE
+324 
-329 VCQAY
+329 
-334 INNCLSEWDSSLD
+334 
-347 CNAKE
+347 AKE
-352 ILHKALFSAS
+352 F
-362 EAGDIRFIRYEEV
+362 
-375 DSSYDPERDIVQKK
+375 QK
-389 DAFLLKGSLL
+389 FLKEKG
-399 KSLLHEYAPGY
+399 
-410 SASDVI
+410 
-416 SRLQSEHLLSE
+416 
-427 FSSAKKIRINSGTY
+427 N
-441 VDARLLTLKSS
+441 
-452 CLTEY
+452 
-457 EDSD
+457 

>member
-12 YYVAKYENLTKAATV
+12 YYVAKYENLTKEATA

-34 VTRTIHKLENE
+34 VTRNIHKLEGE

-55 TGMQLTPEGRTF
+55 TGMKLTPEGRTF

-166 YHDILISGNRFGELK
+166 YRDILIAGMRFEELK
-181 DDGKEV
+181 AGKEEL

-215 KNSLTFTPDME
+215 KNGLTFAPDME
-226 LATTDMILPAVKH
+226 LATTDMILPAVRH
-239 NLGLGFM
+239 NLGLGFI
-246 PHEEGHAAALP
+246 PAEFADAELKSGQVFEIKVKEKLP
-257 LTEIVSKLCTLVEHN
+257 ERNIVLIYDMEY
-272 PDAFER
+272 P
-278 IVEQSYTTALG
+278 QS
-289 SLDEECAFRNEI
+289 I
-301 ALLSVSSAVLCWALK
+301 A
-316 LLKQPDSA
+316 
-324 QTTHE
+324 
-329 VCQAY
+329 
-334 INNCLSEWDSSLD
+334 
-347 CNAKE
+347 AKE
-352 ILHKALFSAS
+352 F
-362 EAGDIRFIRYEEV
+362 
-375 DSSYDPERDIVQKK
+375 QK
-389 DAFLLKGSLL
+389 FLKEKG
-399 KSLLHEYAPGY
+399 
-410 SASDVI
+410 
-416 SRLQSEHLLSE
+416 
-427 FSSAKKIRINSGTY
+427 N
-441 VDARLLTLKSS
+441 
-452 CLTEY
+452 
-457 EDSD
+457 